1 MASDPPLLDSGN
13 IAGPYKKGIRLV
25 GCPLTIDWLYSRNVC
40 RVSEAMISN
49 LQPGK

>member
-1 MASDPPLLDSGN
+1 MKEA
-13 IAGPYKKGIRLV
+13 IEYCKGSRPS

-40 RVSEAMISN
+40 RGSEAMISN